1 MIAGL
6 DPWVLVAIA
15 AGVLTGA
22 IVQGVVGLGLNLL
35 TAPVVTLVAP
45 ELVPV
50 VPLWLAL
57 VYPLGAL
64 RREWQD
70 ADFAG
75 MRWALGGRV
84 PGTAVGV
91 LVVAWASDRVLGVSV
106 GLMVLLAVLL
116 TWRAVRVPVTAGS
129 LTSAGFVAGVTGT
142 ATSIG
147 GPPLAIVYQHHEAA
161 EIRATMAV
169 FFAAGALLSLLGLG
183 AGGQLGLPDLY
194 VALLLTPVL
203 VAGHLLSVLL
213 RPRLDPG
220 HTRAAVL
227 TICALSGAVLLV
239 RSLAG

>member
-1 MIAGL
+1 MSAGL
-6 DPWVLVAIA
+6 DLWVLAAIA
-15 AGVLTGA
+15 VGVLVGA
-22 IVQGVVGLGLNLL
+22 TVQGVVGLGLNLMA
-35 TAPVVTLVAP
+35 APVVTLVAP

-57 VYPLGAL
+57 IYPLGAL
-64 RREWQD
+64 RREWRE

-91 LVVAWASDRVLGVSV
+91 LVVAWASDQVLGVSV
-106 GLMVLLAVLL
+106 GIMVLVAVGL

-129 LTSAGFVAGVTGT
+129 LTTAGFVAGITGT

-147 GPPLAIVYQHHEAA
+147 GPPVAIVYQHHEAA

-169 FFAAGALLSLLGLG
+169 FFAVGALLSLIGLG
-183 AGGQLGLPDLY
+183 AGGQLDLSDLY
-194 VALLLTPVL
+194 LALLLSPVL
-203 VAGHLLSVLL
+203 VLGHLLSVML

-227 TICALSGAVLLV
+227 SICGLSGAVLLV
-239 RSLAG
+239 RNLTG